1 MKLYVDLET
10 LQLIEAPGFR
20 SPVTSLRF
28 KRGDAATLE
37 VAFLSSSASVY
48 SLIGDRA
55 TLAMQFGIKAA
66 ANYAGGY
73 LVHATT
79 WVMPAD
85 GAVAPVYVCAPSF
98 NTTELNTAL
107 RIGASPELA
116 TLTAMAEITW
126 VDAAGSPV
134 STRTF
139 EVVIENDVNR
149 GTEGT
154 PQSNPTPE
162 DWLSAH
168 APRIDTIRPLTPTE
182 LIFAKSNFGD
192 EPVLDPVVLDPTP
205 FTYTTA
211 VWEKAF
217 HGLFCG
223 AASPSLTVRT
233 STGYAKAMRWDGTMG
248 AKVPTSGGAS
258 GTNIVPSFGT
268 AIASPYNGRLI
279 KGFGLYPCDS
289 SGNSCD
295 GITYNG
301 DITLLNISGLCGADV
316 SNLTEL
322 TSLSLPSG
330 TYGTLDLRK
339 CTKLVTLLLESPAL
353 ADLRLPATLPLLTT
367 LTIKRFRGKRL
378 DLRAFTA
385 ITYLDIEECPNLTEI
400 DLSACTALT
409 QINVVNCP
417 KYIFTSP
424 PRTSLTY
431 LTLNNTGATGTLTFP
446 GLTSIGTLSLQYQK
460 LMTGV
465 NLTGLTSA
473 NTVECLNNTAQ
484 TSLNMGALT
493 TVQNLTLQSLAAL
506 TTLNISSLTSITQTF
521 ALQYCSSLASAPVL
535 TGKTINSLSWASLM
549 FSTVSFTGVT
559 ITGTIQFTNM
569 TLSGTVALP
578 SSGTY
583 SVNFQTVGGFT
594 ALNFGTANVT
604 NLTLYSC
611 ANLSSL
617 TVPPGNYTCMINYC
631 SALMSLT
638 VGSQPSCTYFNLI
651 SCGALSTL
659 NLTGIATAMYNF
671 SVSYC
676 LMLTTGLTIKTGT
689 VMQYSYSYIDL
700 RYNSLTTACIN
711 AIFTALGTTALSP
724 TIQMDGNIGE
734 PSSNAG
740 IATVKGWIETPSG
753 VA

>member
-192 EPVLDPVVLDPTP
+192 EPVLDPVVLDPAP
-205 FTYTTA
+205 FSYATA

-217 HGLFCG
+217 HGQFCT
-223 AASPSLTVRT
+223 ATSPALSLKT
-233 STGYAKAMRWDGTMG
+233 STGYAKAIRWDGAMG
-248 AKVPTSGGAS
+248 VKAPTSGGAS

-279 KGFGLYPCDS
+279 KGFGIYPCDS
-289 SGNSCD
+289 SSNSCD

-301 DITLLNISGLCGADV
+301 DITLLAISGLCGADV

-322 TSLSLPSG
+322 TSLLLTGG

-353 ADLRLPATLPLLTT
+353 TDLRLPATLPLLTT

-385 ITYLDIEECPNLTEI
+385 ITYLDIEECLNLTEI

-417 KYIFTSP
+417 KYIFTPP
-424 PRTSLTY
+424 PRTSLSY

-465 NLTGLTSA
+465 DLTGLTSA

-559 ITGTIQFTNM
+559 VTGAIAFSSM

-594 ALNFGTANVT
+594 NLNFGTANVI

-611 ANLSSL
+611 VNLLSL

-651 SCGALSTL
+651 SCGSIASL
-659 NLTGIATAMYNF
+659 NLTGIAMVLYSLT
-671 SVSYC
+671 VTYC
-676 LMLTTGLTIKTGT
+676 GLLTTGLTLRNGT
-689 VMQYSYSYIDL
+689 LMQGWYGYIDL
-700 RYNSLTTACIN
+700 RGNNLTTACIN
-711 AIFTALGTTALSP
+711 AIFTALGNTVLMP
-724 TIQMDGNIGE
+724 TIQLDGNVGE
-734 PSSNAG
+734 SSSNVS
-740 IATVKGWIETPSG
+740 IATSMGWIETPGG